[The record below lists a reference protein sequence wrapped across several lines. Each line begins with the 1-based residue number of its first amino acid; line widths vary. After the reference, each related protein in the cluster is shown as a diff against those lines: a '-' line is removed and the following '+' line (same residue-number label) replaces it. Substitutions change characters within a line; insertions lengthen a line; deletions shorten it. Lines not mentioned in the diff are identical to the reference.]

1 MIRTRELR
9 RWLIRG
15 LLACTTAANGCAW
28 HLPKLRHN
36 TGWRDPSPKTLE
48 DRVRDQANGTSWLH
62 ETVGLG
68 PMILN

>member
-1 MIRTRELR
+1 MIRTRELS

-15 LLACTTAANGCAW
+15 LLVGTFAANGCAW
-28 HLPKLRHN
+28 QMPKLRHN
-36 TGWRDPSPKTLE
+36 TGWRNPSPKSLE
-48 DRVRDQANGTSWLH
+48 DQVSGTSWLH